1 MTQPLSPVKTH
12 QPCLLRAVV
21 LFCAIVIF
29 LAPSVLAAPKVIVIS
44 LDGGSSRIV
53 EDYLARGILPS
64 NRGIGLLRRR
74 GFFAGRSIVTTPSL
88 TAVSHIAMATGS
100 NAVHNDIPSNTFHLL
115 ASPFLTTASG
125 FGAPIGGYDLA
136 NLAPS
141 ANPTAFPLWHSLR
154 AAGKTVV
161 TATWPGGDGV
171 DVRVPGLPSPSP
183 IIQPSSV
190 RTVDYTVPF
199 GEFGGVGGQGFTLT
213 AADFSP
219 APQATVDALNAAG
232 HSSFSQILQK
242 TTELE
247 HFTVGNLYSIQVA
260 ALDTTDDGTVNYDTL
275 VFFDSTNGIKPGPFT
290 LPSTGPAYVK
300 ASDKKSSPFFLEGSP
315 KKGGCAF
322 YVTVLAPDLSTV
334 HIARYSV
341 DDIPPN
347 APVQANVDDI
357 NNNVGFWADQDDFRF
372 PERINF
378 GLTAFTDQEL
388 EAISEDQLR
397 TFVDYQTRVALRAI
411 DQNPDADVVYVYIE
425 EPDGLEH
432 QYLLTDPRQAT
443 NPLDPTSIFPH
454 QDLGKVLRYA
464 GHVQHAYQVANEAV
478 GKIMDAVS
486 HSGKLDSNV
495 IVVSDHGFDPFF
507 TAVNASNLLASA
519 GIPSTKVRAVTSGP
533 AVNFYI
539 SLVGREPNGIVMPD
553 EYVTLQQQ
561 LMQLVKN
568 FKDTNPNYAGRR
580 GTPLFDIV
588 HARPVPK
595 DVNDPS
601 FGRGT
606 DHFIGQ
612 DYGDV
617 FAILTTGYN
626 FDGTQ
631 TPVVQRL
638 GDATSTTPVLSVPNF
653 YGAHG
658 YDPQLRDMGALFY
671 AAGPDIQ
678 KGFQSE
684 INNIDL
690 APTIARIL
698 GVKPDKTVDGKV
710 IHEAIKKDDH
720 HKKNW

>member
-1 MTQPLSPVKTH
+1 MHLSRFCETSAFRNSSRFPRLIV
-12 QPCLLRAVV
+12 LLLVAV
-21 LFCAIVIF
+21 L
-29 LAPSVLAAPKVIVIS
+29 LAPAAVAAPRIIVIS

-53 EDYLARGILPS
+53 EDFLARGILPN
-64 NRGIGLLRRR
+64 NRGIGLLRSK

-88 TAVSHIAMATGS
+88 TAVSHLAMATGS
-100 NAVHNDIPSNTFHLL
+100 NSVHNDVPSNTFHLL
-115 ASPFLTTASG
+115 ASPFTTNISG

-136 NLAPS
+136 GLTES

-154 AAGKTVV
+154 AAGKKVV

-171 DVRVPGLPSPSP
+171 DVRIPGLASPSP
-183 IIQPSSV
+183 IIQSSSV

-199 GEFGGVGGQGFTLT
+199 GEFGGVGGSGFVLT
-213 AADFSP
+213 SADFSA
-219 APQATVDALNAAG
+219 APSATVDQLAAAG
-232 HSSFSQILQK
+232 KQSFSPVLQK

-247 HFTVGNLYSIQVA
+247 HFTVGGVAYSIQVA
-260 ALDTTDDGTVNYDTL
+260 ALDTTDDGKVNYDTL

-322 YVTVLAPDLSTV
+322 YVTVLAPDLSNV

-347 APVQANVDDI
+347 PPVLNSVNDA

-372 PERINF
+372 PERINP
-378 GLTAFTDQEL
+378 GLAAFSDEEL
-388 EAISEDQLR
+388 EAISEDQLN
-397 TFVDYQTRVALRAI
+397 TFVDYQTRLALRAI

-443 NPLDPTSIFPH
+443 NPQDPNSIFPN
-454 QDLGKVLRYA
+454 QDIAKVIRYG
-464 GHVQHAYQVANEAV
+464 GHIRHAYQVSNEAV

-486 HSGKLDSNV
+486 QGGKLGSNV
-495 IVVSDHGFDPFF
+495 FVVSDHGFDPFF
-507 TAVNASNLLASA
+507 TAVSANNLLASA
-519 GIPSTKVRAVTSGP
+519 GIPSSKVRAVTSGP

-539 SLVGREPNGIVMPD
+539 SLAGREPNGTVLPA
-553 EYVTLQQQ
+553 EYVALQQQ
-561 LMQLVKN
+561 VLDLVKN
-568 FKDTNPNYAGRR
+568 YRDTNPKYAGKF
-580 GTPLFDIV
+580 GVPLFDIV
-588 HARPVPK
+588 HARPLPS
-595 DVNDPS
+595 DLSDPT

-606 DHFIGQ
+606 DKFIGQ
-612 DYGDV
+612 DFGDV

-631 TPVVQRL
+631 SPVVQRL
-638 GDATSTTPVLSVPNF
+638 GDPASTTPVLSVPNF

-658 YDPQLRDMGALFY
+658 YDPLLPDMSGLFY

-678 KGFQSE
+678 PGFRFAVH
-684 INNIDL
+684 NIDL

-698 GVKPDKTVDGKV
+698 KVKPDDTVDGQSV
-710 IHEAIKKDDH
+710 DEAIKKDH
-720 HKKNW
+720 RH